1 MSTLRKL
8 TQWLR
13 RSERPGDSFE
23 NTFAFQPDDVVIVS
37 YPKSGSTWL
46 RFIIANLLKFHE
58 EVDFLR
64 MQLTVP
70 EISLEA
76 CRNGA
81 DFAALPSPR
90 FMRSHALYDRRFPKV
105 IYLMRDPR
113 DVLLSYYHHV
123 RKFHQFDGTL
133 LHFLRSNVRRVEW
146 DQHVNSWIFQNPSLD
161 NLCLVRYEDMLNDTF
176 AEIQKI
182 LRFAGLNRMTA
193 DIQDAVER
201 SGFHRLRELED
212 RKGLGYVDDQNKEIR
227 FIREGRKGGWQ
238 AGFAEEERTYA
249 KEKLGAMLI
258 RTGYESSLLW

>member
-1 MSTLRKL
+1 MSTLRKV

-13 RSERPGDSFE
+13 RPERPGASFE
-23 NTFAFQPDDVVIVS
+23 NTFVFQPDDVVIVS

-46 RFIIANLLKFHE
+46 RFIIANLLKPHE
-58 EVDFLR
+58 EVDFLG
-64 MQLTVP
+64 MQLSVP

-90 FMRSHALYDRRFPKV
+90 VMRSHALYNRRFPKV
-105 IYLMRDPR
+105 IYLLRDPR
-113 DVLLSYYHHV
+113 DVLLSYYHHF

-133 LHFLRSNVRRVEW
+133 LHFLRSDVRPVEW
-146 DQHVNSWIFQNPSLD
+146 AQHVNSWIFENPGLD
-161 NLCLVRYEDMLNDTF
+161 NLCLLRYEDMLSDTL

-182 LRFAGLNRMTA
+182 LRFAGLSRTTA
-193 DIQDAVER
+193 DIQDAVEK

-212 RKGLGYVDDQNKEIR
+212 RKGLGYVDHQNKEIR

-238 AGFAEEERTYA
+238 AGFGEEEKTYA